1 MSEGTQKN
9 GEVHTDE
16 EILAKG
22 SFSVGEGDTRQNDQ
36 DSKRAEKQKRKRRK
50 KKRRVSFSTI
60 LLVLIFLIGL
70 GVLSY
75 PTVSDWWNSMH
86 ATRAIASYVAEVET
100 MTKEE
105 KEAIIEEARK
115 FNESLPNGVNFNI
128 SAEKYAEYASI
139 LDVTGTGIM
148 GYVQIA
154 SIGVNL
160 PIYHGTDETV
170 LQIAVGHVAGSS
182 MPVGGE
188 RTHAVLSGHRGLP
201 SAKLFSDLD
210 KLSEGDT
217 FTVTVLDQTN
227 TYQIDQIRIVLPEET
242 DELAIVDKKD
252 YTTLVTCTPYGV
264 NSHRMLVRAHRIEG
278 LESVATPSEAVRIP
292 TYIVIPAVGIP
303 LLFIVLVIMLIYYRR
318 KGPTRTTQ
326 ELLEQIKSNSSTEG
340 NSEEGNSEVAS
351 ISGEGNSE
359 EASISG
365 EGNSE
370 ENNRSEESNSD
381 EISASSEDS
390 DSEEGSISEEG
401 SSEEGISEGDDPG
414 SADGAEESAQK
425 DDKSE

>member
-1 MSEGTQKN
+1 MSEGTRKN

-16 EILAKG
+16 EILAEG
-22 SFSVGEGDTRQNDQ
+22 SSSVGARDTVQGEQ
-36 DSKRAEKQKRKRRK
+36 DSEETRK
-50 KKRRVSFSTI
+50 KKKKHKKKEKKKRVSFSTI
-60 LLVLIFLIGL
+60 LLVLILLIGV

-86 ATRAIASYVAEVET
+86 ATRAIAGYVAEVES
-100 MTKEE
+100 MSKEE

-115 FNESLPNGVNFNI
+115 FNESLANGVNFNI
-128 SAEKYAEYASI
+128 SAERYAEYASI
-139 LDVTGTGIM
+139 LDITGTGVM
-148 GYVQIA
+148 GYIQIA
-154 SIGVNL
+154 SIGVDL

-170 LQIAVGHVAGSS
+170 LQIAVGHIAGSS
-182 MPVGGE
+182 FPVGGE

-210 KLSEGDT
+210 KLGEGDT

-340 NSEEGNSEVAS
+340 NSEEGNSE
-351 ISGEGNSE
+351 

-370 ENNRSEESNSD
+370 ENNRSGESNSD
-381 EISASSEDS
+381 EISTSSEDS

-401 SSEEGISEGDDPG
+401 SSEEGSSSEEGVSEGDDPG
-414 SADGAEESAQK
+414 GADGAEESAQK